1 MALHFQCSSNFLQY
15 QILQQPLVNQSD
27 FFCQFWQW
35 FLAMLFT
42 TRGFSPKQQYKVNVW
57 CSTDSVKWLRTC
69 HTNFTFAIRK
79 KIIPWVEWNGLSWG
93 KKVPFLPVFLPLSL
107 PTHAYHYTS
116 GQSTFLPRK
125 SQDVDD
131 SFPTSC
137 AGLVCVCGQWVFNLR
152 YWHDI
157 QIPLKGLECL
167 YFLWSECAYGWY
179 TYFHL
184 LCMHF

>member
-27 FFCQFWQW
+27 FSSI
-35 FLAMLFT
+35 LAKIPSNVFT
-42 TRGFSPKQQYKVNVW
+42 TRGLSPKQQYKVNVW
-57 CSTDSVKWLRTC
+57 RTDSVKLLRTC

-79 KIIPWVEWNGLSWG
+79 KIIPWLEWNGLSRG
-93 KKVPFLPVFLPLSL
+93 KKFLFYLFFLPLSL

-131 SFPTSC
+131 SFLTVQD
-137 AGLVCVCGQWVFNLR
+137 LCVCGQWVFNLR

-184 LCMHF
+184 MCMHF

>member
-27 FFCQFWQW
+27 FSSI
-35 FLAMLFT
+35 LAKIPSNVFT
-42 TRGFSPKQQYKVNVW
+42 TRGLSPKQQYKVNVW
-57 CSTDSVKWLRTC
+57 RTDSVKLLRTC

-79 KIIPWVEWNGLSWG
+79 KIIPWLEWNGLSRG
-93 KKVPFLPVFLPLSL
+93 KKFLFYLFFLPLSL

-131 SFPTSC
+131 SFPTVQDLC
-137 AGLVCVCGQWVFNLR
+137 VCVGSGFLTWGIGMIFR
-152 YWHDI
+152 F
-157 QIPLKGLECL
+157 PLKVLSACISSDL
-167 YFLWSECAYGWY
+167 SVHMDDIHIF
-179 TYFHL
+179 T
-184 LCMHF
+184 